1 MAKRNPPK
9 SQSKKK
15 STELSKRAAAFRTAV
30 PLVLTLLL
38 LGLVYMFVLFPDSPS
53 NSLKNAILNSFD
65 AEKQKSFRY
74 DGTFGDTNRGYEGEY
89 SGQKAQNGNSE
100 FRVRLKNESLYTSL
114 ETMNIGKS
122 SYIRVDGV
130 QNLNGILA
138 KITGV
143 KQPTDMTY
151 SLLQTAQ
158 SKWIEVT
165 PSSKTVLQT
174 LVPCTDKLPGFGGQV
189 EAPKMD
195 KSSYPFVLKGGPS
208 KTKDDSEDRTYE
220 ATLATDRV
228 ETSQELS
235 ITSIVNCLEAE
246 FGKDDPRLRESGK
259 VDEQSM
265 RFTFTVDP
273 LSDTVKRMVVKQVGQ
288 YFQLVMRDY
297 NKDVTI
303 NKPDTVTNLP
313 QLYLSLSPEQQS
325 FLITGAGIDIGSVL
339 Q

>member
-1 MAKRNPPK
+1 MAKRNPAK
-9 SQSKKK
+9 TRKD
-15 STELSKRAAAFRTAV
+15 TIERNKRFAAFRTAV

-38 LGLVYMFVLFPDSPS
+38 LGLVYVFVLLPDSPS

-65 AEKQKSFRY
+65 ADKQKSYRY
-74 DGTFGDTNRGYEGEY
+74 DGSFGDTNRGYEGEY
-89 SGQKAQNGNSE
+89 SGQKANNGNTE

-114 ETMNIGKS
+114 ETMNIGEN
-122 SYIRVDGV
+122 SYVRIDGV
-130 QNLNGILA
+130 QNLNAILA

-143 KQPTDMTY
+143 KQPTDMAY
-151 SLLQTAQ
+151 SLLQTVQ
-158 SKWIEVT
+158 GKWIEVT
-165 PSSKTVLQT
+165 PTSRSTVQS
-174 LVPCTDKLPGFGGQV
+174 LVPCMDVLPGFGGRP

-195 KSSYPFVLKGGPS
+195 ESNYPFVLKSGPS

-220 ATLATDRV
+220 ATLLTERVATAPEV
-228 ETSQELS
+228 A
-235 ITSIVNCLEAE
+235 ITSIVNCLESE
-246 FGKDDPRLRESGK
+246 FGAEDPRLRDSGK

-273 LSDTVKRMVVKQVGQ
+273 LSNTVNRMVVKQVGQ

-303 NKPDTVTNLP
+303 NKPETTAGLAQV
-313 QLYLSLSPEQQS
+313 YLSLSPDQQS
-325 FLITGAGIDIGSVL
+325 FLITEAGIDIGSVL